1 MFRAADAKKQN
12 DHIYHE
18 KLPPMEHL
26 EAVQG
31 NVNEL
36 GSHGNHIYCAGA
48 TLAKPSVFQPADPA
62 VVGVDIFNR
71 LVPMTAHEQ
80 SSVYR

>member
-1 MFRAADAKKQN
+1 MVDRQCQERVSCSHNQIDCTVTMSCVFRAADAKKQN

-31 NVNEL
+31 
-36 GSHGNHIYCAGA
+36 
-48 TLAKPSVFQPADPA
+48 
-62 VVGVDIFNR
+62 
-71 LVPMTAHEQ
+71 
-80 SSVYR
+80 

>member
-1 MFRAADAKKQN
+1 MIRAAEAKKQN
-12 DHIYHE
+12 DYVYHE

-31 NVNEL
+31 NDDLL
-36 GSHGNHIYCAGA
+36 GSHVKSIHCAGA
-48 TLAKPSVFQPADPA
+48 ALAKPNVFQPADPA
-62 VVGVDIFNR
+62 VVGVDIFSR
-71 LVPMTAHEQ
+71 LVPMTAHEL